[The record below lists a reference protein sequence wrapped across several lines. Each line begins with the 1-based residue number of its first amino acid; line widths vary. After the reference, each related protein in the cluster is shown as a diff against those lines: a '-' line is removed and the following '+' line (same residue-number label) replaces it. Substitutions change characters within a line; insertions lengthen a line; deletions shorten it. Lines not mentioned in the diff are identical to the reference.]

1 MVSEQVL
8 LQTVVNAITLSLIY
22 ILMAM
27 GLTLV
32 FSIMRMI
39 NFAHGELY
47 ILGGFAVYFI
57 CGRWGMNYWITLLI
71 GFLLIGLFGLLL
83 EKFIFR
89 PLGED
94 LLAACLSSLGV
105 SIMLQCI
112 ALISFGELEKAV
124 PRIFESVIQMSGVY
138 LSVEKIVVVLASAL
152 VAVGLIIFIS
162 KFRLGQALQA
172 VAQNPDVAALSGV
185 NVRRMNAMGFGIAC
199 GLAAIAGGIISPI
212 VYVAPYMGATPVM
225 KAFIVVIIGG
235 LGSVPG
241 AVLGGFFLGFI
252 EQFTLT
258 FFGYV
263 GNIIGFIIVMLVL
276 LFRPRGFLGR
286 EFRVH

>member
-1 MVSEQVL
+1 MTGQIF
-8 LQTVVNAITLSLIY
+8 LQTLVNAITLSLIY

-47 ILGGFAVYFI
+47 MIGGFAVYFTF
-57 CGRWGMNYWITLLI
+57 GQWGMNYWAAVLI
-71 GFLLIGLFGLLL
+71 GVSLAGAFGFVL
-83 EKFIFR
+83 ERFIFR
-89 PLGED
+89 PLRED

-105 SIMLQCI
+105 GIILQAI
-112 ALISFGELEKAV
+112 ALLAFGELDKAV
-124 PRIFESVIQMSGVY
+124 PKVFSGVISMSGIY
-138 LSVEKIVVVLASAL
+138 LSLERIIVVAASAI
-152 VAVGLIIFIS
+152 VAGGLIIFIN

-172 VAQNPDVAALSGV
+172 VAQNPDVAALSGI
-185 NVRRMNAMGFGIAC
+185 NVTRMNALGFALAC
-199 GLAAIAGGIISPI
+199 GLAAAAGGIISPL
-212 VYVAPYMGATPVM
+212 VYVTPYMGATPVM
-225 KAFIVVIIGG
+225 KAFTVVIMGG
-235 LGSVPG
+235 LGSIPG
-241 AVLGGFFLGFI
+241 AVLAGFVLGFI

-258 FFGYV
+258 LLGYV
-263 GNIIGFIIVMLVL
+263 GNIFGFVIVMLVL